1 MYHTCYKRTGKTV
14 LQCNTKQTERKK

>member
-1 MYHTCYKRTGKTV
+1 MYHTCYKKTGKTV